1 MAKIYSV
8 KQKINWVLVLLILF
22 SAFTV
27 RFFRLDKVPA
37 SLFYDEIDLGYQV
50 RSLLSTG
57 KDYRNTASPF
67 FFRSMNTDKTPFPIY
82 FSAIPSLLF
91 KSPAYQVRAGAALAG
106 VISLVLAMILAYQLT
121 GKKLASLVTG
131 LVFSFSP
138 WQIQFSRI
146 AFEAIFMQ
154 MVFLA
159 SISTFLFWRAFKK
172 PWLFFLSAILLGL
185 NVYTYRIMSL
195 FAPLTVLLLFATS
208 FKEIIKEGWLKVSI
222 WFFLIGVMI
231 LPFLYSTT
239 IASVDQPRINQ
250 ISIFSDPMI
259 PITVQRHR
267 EVDSND
273 YANPQ
278 IGKHPVLFSYFFHN
292 KVVSYMAAF
301 GTNYYKN
308 FSTEFLFL
316 KGDPNGRHS
325 PDKTGVLLSI
335 DIIGLVAGLVFV
347 IMNLKDKKFQLLL
360 ALLFLAPIP
369 SDLTVDGATHASRLM
384 IMSGPLLIIV
394 SLGYASIISLLAK
407 EKKYW
412 LGIPLLFLTWLLVVV
427 FYFDQYFIHY
437 PIESSRQFG
446 YGYKEAINI
455 ILEVKNQYKKVRL
468 TGSNDPPMLYYLY
481 WSNTSPKAVQNYG
494 VEFGETTIKGE
505 PLDFVKPIYF
515 SEKQCEP
522 KEIEKLDAQT
532 IYLATY
538 GNLPLDFRN
547 NKDKVP
553 TGIKL
558 IDVIKY
564 PDNEVAYYLITRDTK
579 NGVSVM
585 PSKASECK

>member
-1 MAKIYSV
+1 MAKIYSM
-8 KQKINWVLVLLILF
+8 KQKISWVIFLLILF
-22 SAFTV
+22 SAFAV

-50 RSLLSTG
+50 RSLFSTS
-57 KDYRNTASPF
+57 KDYRNISSPF

-91 KSPAYQVRAGAALAG
+91 KSPEYQVRAGAALAG
-106 VISLVLAMILAYQLT
+106 VIGVFLAMILAYQLT
-121 GKKLASLVTG
+121 RKKLASLITG
-131 LVFSFSP
+131 LVFAFSP

-154 MVFLA
+154 MVFLV

-172 PWLFFLSAILLGL
+172 PWLFFLSSILLGL
-185 NVYTYRIMSL
+185 NVYTYRTMSL
-195 FAPLTVLLLFATS
+195 FAPLTVLLLIAVY
-208 FKEIIKEGWLKVSI
+208 FKEIIQEGWAKVSI
-222 WFFLIGVMI
+222 WLFLIGAMI
-231 LPFLYSTT
+231 LPFLYVTT
-239 IASVDQPRINQ
+239 ITSADQPRFNQ
-250 ISIFSDPMI
+250 ISIFSDPVV
-259 PITVQRHR
+259 PIIVQRHR

-273 YANPQ
+273 YANPE
-278 IGKHPVLFSYFFHN
+278 IGKRPVITSYFFHN
-292 KVVSYMAAF
+292 KLVSYITAF
-301 GTNYYKN
+301 ATNYYKN

-316 KGDPNGRHS
+316 NGDPNRRQS
-325 PDKTGVLLSI
+325 PDKIGELLFI
-335 DIIGLVAGLVFV
+335 DIIGLAAGLVL
-347 IMNLKDKKFQLLL
+347 IGKNLKDKKYKLLL

-369 SDLTVDGATHASRLM
+369 SDLTIDGATHASRLM
-384 IMSGPLLIIV
+384 IMAGPLLIIV
-394 SLGYASIISLLAK
+394 GLGYASIVSWLAK

-412 LGIPLLFLTWLLVVV
+412 LGIPLLFSIWLLAIV

-446 YGYKEAINI
+446 YGYKEAINK

-481 WSNTSPKAVQNYG
+481 WSNTPPKAVQDYG
-494 VEFGETTIKGE
+494 VEFGETTIKGK
-505 PLDFVKPIYF
+505 PLDFVKPIF
-515 SEKQCEP
+515 FDEELCESR
-522 KEIEKLDAQT
+522 EIGKLDPQT

-579 NGVSVM
+579 NGVAVM
-585 PSKASECK
+585 PNKTSECK